1 MTATAKAGVLQ
12 TGTILDKIVAHKHRE
27 VAVSRS
33 ARSLD
38 EIRALAAQAPPPRA
52 FGNKIGAPGVSLIAE
67 VKRTS
72 PSKGC
77 LRADIDPGD
86 LARAYVTG
94 SAAAISVLTDIRY
107 FGGTL
112 QDLEDV
118 NRAVPVP
125 VLRKDFVIDP
135 YQVYEARA
143 SGADAV
149 LLIMAILTDATY
161 TQLLALIQSL
171 EMAALVEVH
180 NRVELDRALTAS
192 PPIIGIN
199 NRDLHTFQID
209 LDTTC
214 ALRPYVPAG
223 TLLVAESGI
232 QTPADVARLAD
243 VGVDAVLV
251 GTALVTS
258 ADPGAMALRFV
269 EAGAL
274 PNPQGSAEDDRH

>member
-1 MTATAKAGVLQ
+1 MDATFEPAVVQ

-27 VAVSRS
+27 VEVSRS
-33 ARSLD
+33 ARALN
-38 EIRALAAQAPPPRA
+38 EILALAAQAPPPRA
-52 FGNKIGAPGVSLIAE
+52 FAKEIGAPGVSLIAE
-67 VKRTS
+67 VKRSS
-72 PSKGC
+72 PSKGP
-77 LRADIDPGD
+77 LRTDINPGH
-86 LARAYVTG
+86 LARAYVAG
-94 SAAAISVLTDIRY
+94 SAAAISVLTDSRF

-143 SGADAV
+143 SCADAV

-171 EMAALVEVH
+171 DMAALVEVH
-180 NRVELDRALTAS
+180 NRVELDRALTAN

-199 NRDLHTFQID
+199 NRDLHTFQIN
-209 LDTTC
+209 LETTR
-214 ALRPYVPAG
+214 ALRPHIPAG
-223 TLLVAESGI
+223 TLVVAESGI
-232 QTPADVARLAD
+232 QAPADVARLVDA
-243 VGVDAVLV
+243 GVDAVLV
-251 GTALVTS
+251 GTALVMS
-258 ADPGAMALRFV
+258 ADPGAMARQFV

-274 PNPQGSAEDDRH
+274 PDPLKARKGWGQ